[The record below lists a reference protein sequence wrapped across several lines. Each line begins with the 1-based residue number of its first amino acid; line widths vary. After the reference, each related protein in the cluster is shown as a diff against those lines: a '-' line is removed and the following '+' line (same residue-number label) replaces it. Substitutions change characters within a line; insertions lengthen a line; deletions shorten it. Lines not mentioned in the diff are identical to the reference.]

1 MLFIREVEFET
12 LKGKILINIEC
23 KGDNEIQFTDSENN
37 IYHMYHEQDCC
48 EEVYIKDI
56 CGNLSHLLD
65 SPITMAEC
73 IVNEGNTDE
82 DEWGTGTWTFYKL
95 ATVKGYVTISWYGE
109 SNGYYSETVDFVI
122 EESIKNKRT
131 YDIDLLSKNVEQSN
145 LLQLDKFNYSDN
157 DFDNV
162 SKWINTNITNLSG
175 FFQGSSNLTELDMS
189 KWDAN
194 TENKD
199 DSIE

>member
-1 MLFIREVEFET
+1 MFIHEVEFET

-73 IVNEGNTDE
+73 IVNKGNIDE

-157 DFDNV
+157 DFDDV

>member
-1 MLFIREVEFET
+1 MFIREVEFET

-23 KGDNEIQFTDSENN
+23 KGDNEIQFIDSENN

-157 DFDNV
+157 DFDDV

-199 DSIE
+199 DSIK

>member
-1 MLFIREVEFET
+1 MFIREVEFET

-23 KGDNEIQFTDSENN
+23 KGDNEIQFIDSENN

-73 IVNEGNTDE
+73 IVNEGNIDE

-145 LLQLDKFNYSDN
+145 LLQLDKFNYTDN
-157 DFDNV
+157 DFDDV

-175 FFQGSSNLTELDMS
+175 FFQGSSTLTELDMS

>member
-1 MLFIREVEFET
+1 MFIHEVEFET

-73 IVNEGNTDE
+73 IVNKGNIDE

>member
-1 MLFIREVEFET
+1 MFIHEVEFET

-73 IVNEGNTDE
+73 IVNKGSTDE
-82 DEWGTGTWTFYKL
+82 DEWGIGTWTFYKL

-145 LLQLDKFNYSDN
+145 LLQLDKFNYTDN
-157 DFDNV
+157 DFDDV